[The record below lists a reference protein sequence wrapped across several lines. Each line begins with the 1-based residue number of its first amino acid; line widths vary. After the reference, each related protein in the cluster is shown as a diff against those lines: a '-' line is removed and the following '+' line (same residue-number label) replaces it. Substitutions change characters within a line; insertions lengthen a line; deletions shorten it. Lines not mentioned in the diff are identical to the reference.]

1 LSVYPHAGIGLGHER
16 VWREIAPA
24 LESLELVI
32 EGVPTRFQAD
42 WAELARRELVIDWS
56 DQALMTDAERQGCVS
71 LEDLLAFPG
80 IDVAVTSP
88 DQALGH
94 QQRAIEYY
102 LATVFLAAN
111 LAAPGSM
118 VFFGAGIVHDT
129 DVPSFGGGVP
139 WLDGEWMGAGW
150 QAALDRDWPAIANL
164 SFSTTLQWL
173 SQKSLTGSA
182 DSSCGTQRALYAL
195 LRAVGM
201 GGLPGPIH
209 LFWLA
214 CALEAI
220 ADTPPMGIGTI
231 LSRRMIQALGAQ
243 RDSARRVKKCF
254 SQFYDLRSRVV
265 HGDYGVLHPAADESS
280 GPAYDR
286 EVDRFAEQVDF
297 GISVV
302 TAALQVLVVN
312 GWTEFVFEERVHGR
326 E

>member
-1 LSVYPHAGIGLGHER
+1 
-16 VWREIAPA
+16 
-24 LESLELVI
+24 
-32 EGVPTRFQAD
+32 
-42 WAELARRELVIDWS
+42 
-56 DQALMTDAERQGCVS
+56 
-71 LEDLLAFPG
+71 
-80 IDVAVTSP
+80 
-88 DQALGH
+88 
-94 QQRAIEYY
+94 
-102 LATVFLAAN
+102 
-111 LAAPGSM
+111 
-118 VFFGAGIVHDT
+118 
-129 DVPSFGGGVP
+129 
-139 WLDGEWMGAGW
+139 
-150 QAALDRDWPAIANL
+150 
-164 SFSTTLQWL
+164 
-173 SQKSLTGSA
+173 
-182 DSSCGTQRALYAL
+182 
-195 LRAVGM
+195 M